1 VVWLLRGR
9 TAPSAVYGAVSFVAL
24 VLGYAAVSELRD
36 GRRAALG
43 AGLLAGIAL
52 GDCAYGLLVV
62 SATTGWFY
70 RPLIGLLGVAV
81 LVVTLALR
89 SRRAATVVLVA
100 VAVAG
105 GFSSRTTRWA
115 PSDTAAPTRHGT
127 AGVLHLP
134 R

>member
-24 VLGYAAVSELRD
+24 VLGCAAVSELRD

-81 LVVTLALR
+81 PGR
-89 SRRAATVVLVA
+89 HPRAAQPAGRDGGAGRRGGRGRVLVA
-100 VAVAG
+100 YNTLGAV
-105 GFSSRTTRWA
+105 
-115 PSDTAAPTRHGT
+115 
-127 AGVLHLP
+127 
-134 R
+134 